1 MEVREPGL
9 FVKFCTKYLILSPYM
24 AILSIEHRLGK
35 IKKGLVRMKKK
46 LLERILSVIGFIVGS
61 ILICWIGFSAVSN
74 FRPKLPVAQ
83 ASAVEVTT
91 TETVSEPAKGSAQPE
106 QQPVAKPE
114 TTETTTTTTVTP
126 YTVSNK
132 LYQRPDGKYVYEI
145 QDGDTLTLIS
155 NEVKVGVDELANLN
169 EIRDMNEIS
178 AGAVL
183 VLP

>member
-1 MEVREPGL
+1 M
-9 FVKFCTKYLILSPYM
+9 
-24 AILSIEHRLGK
+24 
-35 IKKGLVRMKKK
+35 
-46 LLERILSVIGFIVGS
+46 
-61 ILICWIGFSAVSN
+61 
-74 FRPKLPVAQ
+74 AQ

-145 QDGDTLTLIS
+145 QDGDTLTSIS
-155 NEVKVGVDELANLN
+155 NEVKVGIDELANLN

>member
-1 MEVREPGL
+1 
-9 FVKFCTKYLILSPYM
+9 
-24 AILSIEHRLGK
+24 
-35 IKKGLVRMKKK
+35 MKKK

-91 TETVSEPAKGSAQPE
+91 TGTVSEPAKGSAQPE

-145 QDGDTLTLIS
+145 QDGDTLTSIS
-155 NEVKVGVDELANLN
+155 NEVKVGIDELANLN
-169 EIRDMNEIS
+169 EIRDMDEIS

>member
-1 MEVREPGL
+1 
-9 FVKFCTKYLILSPYM
+9 M
-24 AILSIEHRLGK
+24 AILSIEHRLVK

-46 LLERILSVIGFIVGS
+46 LLERTLSVIGWVVGS
-61 ILICWIGFSAVSN
+61 VLICWIGFSAVSN

-83 ASAVEVTT
+83 ASAVESTTTVT
-91 TETVSEPAKGSAQPE
+91 TETISEPAKGSAQPE

-114 TTETTTTTTVTP
+114 TKETTTTTIVAP

-145 QDGDTLTLIS
+145 QDGDTLTSIS
-155 NEVKVGVDELANLN
+155 NEVKVGIDELANLN
-169 EIRDMNEIS
+169 EIRDMDAIS

>member
-1 MEVREPGL
+1 MKHKSSTT
-9 FVKFCTKYLILSPYM
+9 FYKFSVTV
-24 AILSIEHRLGK
+24 
-35 IKKGLVRMKKK
+35 VRMKKK

-91 TETVSEPAKGSAQPE
+91 TETFSEPAKGSAQPE

-114 TTETTTTTTVTP
+114 TTETTTTTTVAP

-145 QDGDTLTLIS
+145 QDGDTLTSIS
-155 NEVKVGVDELANLN
+155 NEVKVGIDELANLN